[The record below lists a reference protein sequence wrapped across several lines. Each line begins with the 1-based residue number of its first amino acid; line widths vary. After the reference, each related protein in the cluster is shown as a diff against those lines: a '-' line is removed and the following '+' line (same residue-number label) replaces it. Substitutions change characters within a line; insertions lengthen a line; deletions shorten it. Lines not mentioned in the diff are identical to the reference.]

1 MKHAWI
7 PAALCGLGLTLGAAE
22 RLLIEDFSDVGTWRS
37 NPVRNT
43 TPGKW
48 FGVDVY
54 LGATPDASRDDG
66 YAGKLL
72 FHFADASKA
81 RGRLISSAPRPVSR
95 RCLPTE
101 SSSISIRAGFPALC
115 ASRLR
120 IRRASGS

>member
-48 FGVDVY
+48 FGADV
-54 LGATPDASRDDG
+54 
-66 YAGKLL
+66 
-72 FHFADASKA
+72 
-81 RGRLISSAPRPVSR
+81 
-95 RCLPTE
+95 
-101 SSSISIRAGFPALC
+101 
-115 ASRLR
+115 
-120 IRRASGS
+120 